1 MQDRMMLQDLVQDPD
16 IVKVTGGYGS
26 AVPRMRWRGG
36 FRPFLAPDTPGIL
49 RRVIADRETPEKGLG
64 IVMLTH
70 MDSGNGM
77 AEIYIKLAAS
87 ARGRGYGRDAV
98 DALVSHAF
106 QELGLYQIHSS
117 VLEHNTASRKLFEAC
132 GFWQENAHKGSV
144 DGDGQCRTVCSYVI
158 KKDASAEMLVFE
170 KNIK

>member
-26 AVPRMRWRGG
+26 AAPRARWRGG

-70 MDSGNGM
+70 MDSGDGT
-77 AEIYIKLAAS
+77 AEVYIKLSGS

-106 QELGLYQIHSS
+106 QEMGLNQIRSS

-132 GFWQENAHKGSV
+132 GFWQENEHKGGA
-144 DGDGQCRTVCSYVI
+144 DRDGQCRMVCSYVI
-158 KKDASAEMLVFE
+158 KKDAMSDGDID
-170 KNIK
+170 N

>member
-16 IVKVTGGYGS
+16 IVKVTGGYGGT
-26 AVPRMRWRGG
+26 VPMTRWRGG
-36 FRPFLAPDTPGIL
+36 FRPFLAPDTPGNL
-49 RRVIADRETPEKGLG
+49 RRVIADREASEKGLG

-98 DALVSHAF
+98 DALVSRAF
-106 QELGLYQIHSS
+106 QELGLNQIRSS
-117 VLEHNTASRKLFEAC
+117 VLEHNTTSQKLFEAC
-132 GFWQENAHKGSV
+132 GFWQENAHKGSA
-144 DGDGQCRTVCSYVI
+144 DRDGQCRMVCSYVI
-158 KKDASAEMLVFE
+158 KKDVMTEGDD
-170 KNIK
+170 K